1 MTAHPVTSDASPAW
15 LADLD
20 GWLSEHGDE
29 LVAIR
34 RQIHAHPEL
43 GRQEFATTELVAQRL
58 RLAGLSPRVLASG
71 TGLVCDL
78 EPEDA
83 ADGQGRIGLRADLDA
98 LAMHDEKD
106 VPYRSQTPGV
116 AHACGHDVHTTVV
129 LGAGLFLARHR
140 SLLRCPVR
148 LLFQPAEEMLPGGAL
163 DLIAEGALDGVT
175 ELLGLHCEPKLE
187 AGQVGLRV
195 GAITSA
201 SDSLEIR
208 LNGPGGHTARPHLTI
223 DLVQVAAEVA
233 RRVPSAIEDRLR
245 STGPVVTV
253 FGAIHAGDAANVIP
267 TTASLSGTVRTPS
280 LDVWEQAEAAVLDV
294 VEEIVAPTGAQH
306 VTTYRRGVPPVV
318 NDAAVIQ
325 RARTAVEHLLG
336 PDAAAEAVQ
345 SLGGDDFA
353 YLTRQAPGAYLRL
366 GVLPPGDDRDL
377 DLHAGHFDVDESAID
392 VAVRVLVGSVL
403 LDPDEVRS
411 GAPSA

>member
-1 MTAHPVTSDASPAW
+1 MTAHPVTPDALPAW

-29 LVAIR
+29 LVSIR

-43 GRQEFATTELVAQRL
+43 GREEFATTELVAERL
-58 RLAGLSPRVLASG
+58 RLAGLSPRVLAGG

-78 EPEDA
+78 EPEDGA
-83 ADGQGRIGLRADLDA
+83 NGQGCVGLRADLDA

-148 LLFQPAEEMLPGGAL
+148 LLFQPAEELLPGGAL

-175 ELLGLHCEPKLE
+175 QVLGLHCEPKLD
-187 AGQVGLRV
+187 AGRIGLRV

-201 SDSLEIR
+201 SDLLEIR
-208 LNGPGGHTARPHLTI
+208 LNGPGGHTARPHQTI

-233 RRVPSAIEDRLR
+233 QRVPSAIEDRLR

-253 FGAIHAGDAANVIP
+253 FGAIHAGEAANVIP
-267 TTASLSGTVRTPS
+267 TTAVLRGTVRTPS
-280 LDVWEQAEAAVLDV
+280 LDVWEQAERIVHDV
-294 VEEIVAPTGAQH
+294 VDEIVAPSGAQH
-306 VTTYRRGVPPVV
+306 VTTFRRGVPPVV
-318 NDAAVIQ
+318 NDAAVIE
-325 RARTAVEHLLG
+325 RARAAVLRILG
-336 PDAAAEAVQ
+336 PHAAAEAVQ

-366 GVLPPGDDRDL
+366 GVHPPGDDRDL

-403 LDPDEVRS
+403 LDQDEVRI
-411 GAPSA
+411 GAPTP